1 MKILYEDKY
10 LLVCEKPV
18 GVESQVSSVGKPD
31 MITLLSEYR
40 KEKGEDG
47 YVGLVH

>member
-18 GVESQVSSVGKPD
+18 GVESQKSSKGGED
-31 MITLLSEYR
+31 MLTLLEKYR
-40 KEKGEDG
+40 AEKGEDG
-47 YVGLVH
+47 